1 MAQME
6 SKTLRELVSILMS
19 DARHEI
25 AKQKMAE
32 ETWDNI
38 LDIITVF
45 ENKLDA
51 IYKAYTGD

>member
-6 SKTLRELVSILMS
+6 SKTLKELVSILMS

-25 AKQKMAE
+25 AKQKMSE

-38 LDIITVF
+38 LDIIATF
-45 ENKLDA
+45 EKKLHG
-51 IYKAYTGD
+51 IYQAYTGD